1 MGKLDGKVALITGAA
16 SGIGRASALL
26 FAKEGAKV
34 AVADYVPE
42 GGQETVKMIREA
54 GGEAIFI
61 EADVCKTADVERM
74 VKTTVD
80 TYGRIDILYN
90 NAGIMGTFART
101 AKATEEN
108 WDLVLGTNL
117 KGVFLGSKYAIPV
130 MLNQGGGVIVNTAS
144 INSFM
149 GAPDLAAYAA
159 SKGGVIQLTKSVA
172 LEYAHKN
179 IRVNCICPGM
189 IRTPMTEYE
198 GMPVEADFIPQ
209 RRAGQAEDVAR
220 AALYL
225 ASDDSA
231 YVTASSLVIDGGWT
245 AQMSI
250 PESVMRGLSG
260 PKDADKER
268 KRPA

>member
-1 MGKLDGKVALITGAA
+1 
-16 SGIGRASALL
+16 
-26 FAKEGAKV
+26 
-34 AVADYVPE
+34 
-42 GGQETVKMIREA
+42 MIKEA
-54 GGEAIFI
+54 GGKAIFI
-61 EADVCKTADVERM
+61 EADVSQAADAERM

-90 NAGIMGTFART
+90 NAGIMGTAART

-117 KGVFLGSKYAIPV
+117 KGIFLGSKYAIPV
-130 MLNQGGGVIVNTAS
+130 MLNHGGGVIVNTAS
-144 INSFM
+144 INGFM
-149 GAPDLAAYAA
+149 GSPDLAAYGA
-159 SKGGVIQLTKSVA
+159 SKGGVIQLTKAVA

-198 GMPVEADFIPQ
+198 GMPARVDFIPQ
-209 RRAGQAEDVAR
+209 RRAGQPEDVAR

-231 YVTASSLVIDGGWT
+231 YVTASSLVVDGGWT
-245 AQMSI
+245 AMVAI
-250 PESVMRGLSG
+250 PSSVRHGLSG
-260 PKDADKER
+260 PKDTDKEA
-268 KRPA
+268 KRPAERWD